1 MISVVIG
8 EEFVD
13 YKLALLVSQ
22 LGRTLLVESKERLG
36 GRAQVSEKKGFKLDF
51 GPHAIRYGPKSAI
64 AETIHDIHNTIEF
77 VDFGLIYAYLS
88 NGERQ
93 IFPSGIK
100 EILKSKMIPK
110 FQAIKLALGLVTSAK
125 SNFKDLLSIS
135 LKEYCDKKHL
145 IPELNRF
152 LLMSSSSMQVNPF
165 PDRSSVGEIFSNFV
179 QVMKRKSIFYPKGGW
194 EKIFNQLKQAIEKNG
209 EIRISSPVSH
219 ILIENNT
226 AVGIEVNNE
235 RIEGKYIISTI
246 PVQQLFN
253 IIEEGLFSLDF
264 VKTCKNFRPTRGI
277 SIDFC
282 LSQKISEETLMF
294 IENPLSFGLFPTN
307 LDSTLAPTGK
317 LIMTFFAPLDK
328 EMIQD
333 KQKRENFYKEFKA
346 KIFSIYPDIPKYLE
360 LERPLFLDMV
370 DGVEIA
376 VDQNRE
382 NRPKP
387 TDCPIHNLFLTG
399 DSIGGEGGGG
409 DIGHTSVRECYHRIQ
424 KEMGK
429 K

>member
-1 MISVVIG
+1 
-8 EEFVD
+8 
-13 YKLALLVSQ
+13 
-22 LGRTLLVESKERLG
+22 
-36 GRAQVSEKKGFKLDF
+36 
-51 GPHAIRYGPKSAI
+51 
-64 AETIHDIHNTIEF
+64 
-77 VDFGLIYAYLS
+77 
-88 NGERQ
+88 
-93 IFPSGIK
+93 
-100 EILKSKMIPK
+100 
-110 FQAIKLALGLVTSAK
+110 
-125 SNFKDLLSIS
+125 
-135 LKEYCDKKHL
+135 
-145 IPELNRF
+145 
-152 LLMSSSSMQVNPF
+152 MSSSSMQVNPF

-264 VKTCKNFRPTRGI
+264 VKTCKNLRPTRGI

-317 LIMTFFAPLDK
+317 SIMTFFAPLDK

-399 DSIGGEGGGG
+399 DSIGGEGGRGRYRAY
-409 DIGHTSVRECYHRIQ
+409 IGA
-424 KEMGK
+424 
-429 K
+429 